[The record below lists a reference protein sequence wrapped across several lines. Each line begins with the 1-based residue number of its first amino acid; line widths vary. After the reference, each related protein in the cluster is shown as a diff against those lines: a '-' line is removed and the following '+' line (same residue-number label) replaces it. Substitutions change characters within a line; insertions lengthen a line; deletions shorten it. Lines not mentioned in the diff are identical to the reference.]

1 MGLKFALKGY
11 KTIVLT
17 IDPARRLA
25 SSLGIVGLTDTPT
38 RIDLPEAA
46 DGEMWAMMLDTK
58 RTFDRL
64 VEKYSPT
71 AEVKERIFNNMVYKH
86 MSQMLAGTQ
95 EYMAM
100 ERLYEIHQ
108 NQDYEIIVLD
118 TPPMQNALDFLTAP
132 QRMTGLIN
140 NSFMQLLLKPAVF
153 FGKSGYKI
161 LERGARQIFKLF
173 DRIAGFQFLEDLSD
187 MFISFKE
194 LLGGFQARAEDVK
207 ALMAQPSC
215 SFISVCATSENSIS
229 EALMFRDQLLKDHYQ
244 LEKIIVNR
252 VYKGAQFSDR
262 ELDQFRERFNEILAP
277 EESDYVIAN
286 YRKFMPLIQKDTEI
300 INELS
305 RLMGASNVTAIPLF
319 LSDVHDIEG
328 LQKVSDELVQL

>member
-25 SSLGIVGLTDTPT
+25 GSLGIEGLTDTPT
-38 RIDLPEAA
+38 LIDLPEAK

-71 AEVKERIFNNMVYKH
+71 PEIKERIFNNMVYKH

-108 NQDYEIIVLD
+108 SRDYEIIVLD

-153 FGKSGYKI
+153 FGKSGYKF

-173 DRIAGFQFLEDLSD
+173 DKIAGFQFLEDLSD

-194 LLGGFQARAEDVK
+194 LLGGFQARAQDVK
-207 ALMAQPSC
+207 TLMADPSC
-215 SFISVCATSENSIS
+215 SFISVCTTNENSIS
-229 EALMFRDQLLKDHYQ
+229 EALMFRNQLERDRYQ

-252 VYKGAQFSDR
+252 VYKGEQYSEAEF
-262 ELDQFRERFNEILAP
+262 EAFKKGFNEMMTG
-277 EESDYVIAN
+277 EEADYVIEN
-286 YRKFMPLIQKDTEI
+286 YRKYMPLIEKDTGI
-300 INELS
+300 INELK
-305 RLMGASNVTAIPLF
+305 RLMGEYNVTAVPLF
-319 LSDVHDIEG
+319 LSDVHDIRG
-328 LQKVSDELVQL
+328 LQKVSDELIHL